1 MAIKKIYL
9 IPNELAE
16 GTAELYLSP
25 IVYNVVRKLH
35 VVFCED
41 FRTTR
46 RLISKLVKGVRE
58 VESYQLFELT
68 KDTTLSML
76 TTQIA
81 TIKEDC
87 EVGIISD
94 AGCPGIA
101 DPGALMVAWAHQ
113 NNIDVVPLPGPSS
126 ILLALM
132 ASGLNGQSFAFN
144 GYLPIDKAA
153 RKKGIAALEKL
164 CLQTKQTQLFME
176 TPYRNQNMVNDL
188 LSVLQPNT
196 LLTIAY
202 HITASNEFIK
212 TKPVKEWQKQ
222 PPLLEKHPAIFAIN
236 ALAF

>member
-1 MAIKKIYL
+1 MAIKKVYL

-25 IVYNVVRKLH
+25 IVYQVVRNIKTI
-35 VVFCED
+35 FCED

-46 RLISKLVKGVRE
+46 RLISKLVKGHRE
-58 VESYQLFELT
+58 VESYQLYELT
-68 KDTTLSML
+68 KETTMSQLIA
-76 TTQIA
+76 QIS
-81 TIKEDC
+81 TIKEDG

-113 NNIDVVPLPGPSS
+113 NNVQVVPLPGPSS

-144 GYLPIDKAA
+144 GYLPIDKIA
-153 RKKGIAALEKL
+153 RRKAILSLEKH
-164 CLQTKQTQLFME
+164 CIQTKQTQLFME
-176 TPYRNQNMVNDL
+176 TPYRNLNMLNDL
-188 LSVLQPNT
+188 LLVLNPNT

-202 HITASNEFIK
+202 HITGTNEFIK
-212 TKPVKEWQKQ
+212 TKRVKEWKAN
-222 PPLLEKHPAIFAIN
+222 PPQLEKNPSIFAIN
-236 ALAF
+236 ALVF